1 MPDPINPIS
10 IVDGDTHINKYTG
23 KKIYIGGN
31 EYLPV
36 GTVLMYN
43 GSGIADVGSR
53 STPLG
58 DESGDTIDMP
68 GWYVCNG
75 NASTP
80 NLLNKFVR
88 AEAASGNTGGSD
100 TCAHTHSAGSYIGP
114 WHGHTLGGAWVS
126 VSSVAS
132 AIYWQTAY
140 ARGGFTAN
148 WGTQSGVVSGSWW
161 VSGTAVH
168 GNTDGG
174 GNGSVTGT
182 SGGASNTEN
191 RPAYYSLIFIIRMA

>member
-10 IVDGDTHINKYTG
+10 IVDGDTHINKYSG

-43 GSGIADVGSR
+43 GSGIANAGSR

-58 DESGDTIDMP
+58 DEQGDTINMP

-88 AEAASGNTGGSD
+88 AEAASGNLGGSD
-100 TCAHTHSAGSYIGP
+100 TANHNHSAGS
-114 WHGHTLGGAWVS
+114 L
-126 VSSVAS
+126 VAKVHVDNTTVTVGRV
-132 AIYWQTAY
+132 AAAQWT
-140 ARGGFTAN
+140 
-148 WGTQSGVVSGSWW
+148 GTETVSGASTTTKNPVW
-161 VSGTAVH
+161 GAGLK
-168 GNTDGG
+168 GNSATR
-174 GNGSVTGT
+174 NI
-182 SGGASNTEN
+182 NN
-191 RPAYYSLIFIIRMA
+191 RPAYYSLIFIIRME